1 MNKLKLTLI
10 GLALVFV
17 STFTNAIS
25 VSGNAAIQTGYIWRG
40 MTQNDG
46 QNSVNV
52 GLDVDFENGFYV
64 GTWGATVDVAK
75 ASTAIGQ
82 TPANSTLE
90 LDYYGGYTF
99 EMGGI
104 GVNIGAIQVKYDGN
118 NDADFSE
125 NYVALSLPMN
135 VGLHYSEGDEL
146 GDYAEI
152 SWGMDLETGSI
163 SLAYGD
169 MDSSNGSIAAN
180 TADGGSH
187 TTIGYSIPAGN
198 FTVDLSYSDFHGD
211 TNANGTTN
219 NQDAVVLTIS
229 M

>member
-1 MNKLKLTLI
+1 
-10 GLALVFV
+10 
-17 STFTNAIS
+17 
-25 VSGNAAIQTGYIWRG
+25 

-64 GTWGATVDVAK
+64 GTWGAAVDVGA
-75 ASTAIGQ
+75 
-82 TPANSTLE
+82 STLE

-104 GVNIGAIQVKYDGN
+104 GVNIGAIQVKYDQN
-118 NDADFSE
+118 NGADFSE

-135 VGLHYSEGDEL
+135 VGLHFSEGDEL
-146 GDYAEI
+146 GDYTEI

-169 MDSSNGSIAAN
+169 MDSSNGSMAAN
-180 TADGGSH
+180 AADGGSH

>member
-25 VSGNAAIQTGYIWRG
+25 VSGNAAIQTDYIWRG
-40 MTQNDG
+40 MTQNNG
-46 QNSVNV
+46 ENSVNV

-64 GTWGATVDVAK
+64 GTWGAAVGV
-75 ASTAIGQ
+75 G
-82 TPANSTLE
+82 NSNLE

-104 GVNIGAIQVKYDGN
+104 GVNIGAIQVKYDGDN
-118 NDADFSE
+118 QYDFSE
-125 NYVALSLPMN
+125 NYIALSLPMN
-135 VGLHYSEGDEL
+135 VGLHFSEGDEL

-152 SWGMDLETGSI
+152 SWGMDVGVGSLAI
-163 SLAYGD
+163 AYGD
-169 MDSSNGSIAAN
+169 MDSSNGA
-180 TADGGSH
+180 ADGGSH
-187 TTIGYSIPAGN
+187 TTIGYSIPAGDL
-198 FTVDLSYSDFHGD
+198 TVDLSYSDFSGD
-211 TNANGTTN
+211 TNAVGTMAD
-219 NQDAVVLTIS
+219 QDAVVLTIS

>member
-17 STFTNAIS
+17 STFANAIS
-25 VSGNAAIQTGYIWRG
+25 VSGNAAIQTDYIWRG

-52 GLDVDFENGFYV
+52 GLDVDFENGFYI
-64 GTWGATVDVAK
+64 GTWGAAVDVGA
-75 ASTAIGQ
+75 
-82 TPANSTLE
+82 STLE

-104 GVNIGAIQVKYDGN
+104 GVNIGAIQVKYDQN
-118 NDADFSE
+118 NTMDFSE
-125 NYVALSLPMN
+125 NYIALSLPMN

-152 SWGMDLETGSI
+152 SWGMDVGVGS
-163 SLAYGD
+163 LAVAYGD
-169 MDSSNGSIAAN
+169 MDSSNGA
-180 TADGGSH
+180 ADGGSH
-187 TTIGYSIPAGN
+187 TTVGYSIPAGN
-198 FTVDLSYSDFHGD
+198 FTVDLSYSDFRGD
-211 TNANGTTN
+211 TNANGTMAD
-219 NQDAVVLTIS
+219 QDAVVLTIS

>member
-17 STFTNAIS
+17 STFANAVS
-25 VSGNAAIQTGYIWRG
+25 VSGNAAIQTDYIWRG

-52 GLDVDFENGFYV
+52 GLDVDFENGFYI
-64 GTWGATVDVAK
+64 GTWGAAVDVGA
-75 ASTAIGQ
+75 
-82 TPANSTLE
+82 STLE

-104 GVNIGAIQVKYDGN
+104 GVNIGAIQVKYDQN
-118 NDADFSE
+118 NTMDFSE
-125 NYVALSLPMN
+125 NYIALSLPMN

-152 SWGMDLETGSI
+152 SWGMDVGVGS
-163 SLAYGD
+163 LAVAYGD
-169 MDSSNGSIAAN
+169 MDSSNGA
-180 TADGGSH
+180 ADGGSH
-187 TTIGYSIPAGN
+187 TTVGYSIPAGN
-198 FTVDLSYSDFHGD
+198 FTVDLSYSDFRGD
-211 TNANGTTN
+211 TNANGTMAD
-219 NQDAVVLTIS
+219 QDAVVLTIS

>member
-10 GLALVFV
+10 GSALVFV
-17 STFTNAIS
+17 STFASAIS
-25 VSGNAAIQTGYIWRG
+25 VSGNAAIQTDYIWRG

-64 GTWGATVDVAK
+64 GTWGAAVDVGA
-75 ASTAIGQ
+75 
-82 TPANSTLE
+82 STLE

-104 GVNIGAIQVKYDGN
+104 GVNIGAIQVKYDQN
-118 NDADFSE
+118 NTMDFSE
-125 NYVALSLPMN
+125 NYIALSLPMN

-152 SWGMDLETGSI
+152 SWGMDVGVGS
-163 SLAYGD
+163 LAVAYGD
-169 MDSSNGSIAAN
+169 MDSSNGA
-180 TADGGSH
+180 ADGGSH
-187 TTIGYSIPAGN
+187 TTVGYSIPAGN
-198 FTVDLSYSDFHGD
+198 FTVDLSYSDFRGD
-211 TNANGTTN
+211 TNANGTMAD
-219 NQDAVVLTIS
+219 QDAVVLTIS

>member
-17 STFTNAIS
+17 STFANAVS
-25 VSGNAAIQTGYIWRG
+25 VSGNAAIQTDYIWRG

-52 GLDVDFENGFYV
+52 GLDVDFENGFYI
-64 GTWGATVDVAK
+64 GTWGAAVDVGA
-75 ASTAIGQ
+75 
-82 TPANSTLE
+82 STLE

-104 GVNIGAIQVKYDGN
+104 GVNIGAIQVKYDQN
-118 NDADFSE
+118 NTMDFSE
-125 NYVALSLPMN
+125 NYIALSLPMN

-152 SWGMDLETGSI
+152 SWGMDVGVGS
-163 SLAYGD
+163 LAVAYGD
-169 MDSSNGSIAAN
+169 MDSSNGA
-180 TADGGSH
+180 ADGGSH

-198 FTVDLSYSDFHGD
+198 FTVDLSYSDFRGD
-211 TNANGTTN
+211 TNANGTMAD
-219 NQDAVVLTIS
+219 QDAVVLTIS

>member
-10 GLALVFV
+10 GLALVFA

-25 VSGNAAIQTGYIWRG
+25 VSGNAAIQTDYIWRG
-40 MTQNDG
+40 MTQNNG
-46 QNSVNV
+46 ENSVNV

-64 GTWGATVDVAK
+64 GTWGATVGV
-75 ASTAIGQ
+75 G
-82 TPANSTLE
+82 NSNLE

-104 GVNIGAIQVKYDGN
+104 GVNIGAIQVKYDGDN
-118 NDADFSE
+118 QYDFSE
-125 NYVALSLPMN
+125 NYIALSLPMN

-152 SWGMDLETGSI
+152 SWGMDVGAGSLAI
-163 SLAYGD
+163 AYGD
-169 MDSSNGSIAAN
+169 MDSSNGA
-180 TADGGSH
+180 ADGGSH
-187 TTIGYSIPAGN
+187 TTIGYSIPAGDL
-198 FTVDLSYSDFHGD
+198 TVDLSYSDFSGD
-211 TNANGTTN
+211 TNANGTMAD
-219 NQDAVVLTIS
+219 QDAVVLTIS

>member
-25 VSGNAAIQTGYIWRG
+25 VSGNAAIQTDYIWRG

-64 GTWGATVDVAK
+64 GTWGAAVDVGA
-75 ASTAIGQ
+75 
-82 TPANSTLE
+82 STLE

-104 GVNIGAIQVKYDGN
+104 GVNIGAIQVKYDQN
-118 NDADFSE
+118 NGADFSE

-135 VGLHYSEGDEL
+135 VGLHFSEGDEL
-146 GDYAEI
+146 GDYTEI

-169 MDSSNGSIAAN
+169 MDSSSGSMAAN

>member
-17 STFTNAIS
+17 STFANAVS
-25 VSGNAAIQTGYIWRG
+25 VSGNAAIQTDYIWRG

-64 GTWGATVDVAK
+64 GTWGAAVDV
-75 ASTAIGQ
+75 GE
-82 TPANSTLE
+82 STLE

-104 GVNIGAIQVKYDGN
+104 GVNIGAIQVKYDQN
-118 NDADFSE
+118 NTSDFSE
-125 NYVALSLPMN
+125 NYIALSLPMN

-152 SWGMDLETGSI
+152 SWGMDVGVGS
-163 SLAYGD
+163 LAVAYGD
-169 MDSSNGSIAAN
+169 MDSSNGSVAAN

-187 TTIGYSIPAGN
+187 TTIGYSIPAGDL
-198 FTVDLSYSDFHGD
+198 TIDLSYSDFHGD
-211 TNANGTTN
+211 TNANGTSSD
-219 NQDAVVLTIS
+219 QDAVVLTIS

>member
-17 STFTNAIS
+17 SSFASAIS
-25 VSGNAAIQTGYIWRG
+25 VSGNAAIQTDYIWRG

-64 GTWGATVDVAK
+64 GTWGAAVDV
-75 ASTAIGQ
+75 GE
-82 TPANSTLE
+82 STLE

-104 GVNIGAIQVKYDGN
+104 GVNIGAIQVKYDQN
-118 NDADFSE
+118 NTSDFSE
-125 NYVALSLPMN
+125 NYIALSLPMN

-152 SWGMDLETGSI
+152 SWGMDVGVGS
-163 SLAYGD
+163 LAVAYGD
-169 MDSSNGSIAAN
+169 MDSSNGSVAAN

-187 TTIGYSIPAGN
+187 TTIGYSIPAGDL
-198 FTVDLSYSDFHGD
+198 TIDLSYSDFHGD
-211 TNANGTTN
+211 TNANGTSSD
-219 NQDAVVLTIS
+219 QDAVVLTIS

>member
-17 STFTNAIS
+17 STFANAIS
-25 VSGNAAIQTGYIWRG
+25 VSGNAAIQTDYIWRG

-64 GTWGATVDVAK
+64 GTWGAAVDVAK
-75 ASTAIGQ
+75 SSTAAGQ

-104 GVNIGAIQVKYDGN
+104 GVNIGAIQVKYDQN
-118 NDADFSE
+118 NTSDFSE
-125 NYVALSLPMN
+125 NYIALSLPMN

-152 SWGMDLETGSI
+152 SWGMDVGVGS
-163 SLAYGD
+163 LAVAYGD
-169 MDSSNGSIAAN
+169 MDSSNGA
-180 TADGGSH
+180 ADGGSH
-187 TTIGYSIPAGN
+187 TTVGYSIPAGDL
-198 FTVDLSYSDFHGD
+198 TVELSYSDFSGD
-211 TNANGTTN
+211 TNANGTMAD
-219 NQDAVVLTIS
+219 QDAVVLTIS

>member
-25 VSGNAAIQTGYIWRG
+25 VPGNAAIQTDYIWRG

-64 GTWGATVDVAK
+64 GTWGAAVDVGA
-75 ASTAIGQ
+75 
-82 TPANSTLE
+82 STLE

-104 GVNIGAIQVKYDGN
+104 GVNIGAIQVKYDQK

-152 SWGMDLETGSI
+152 NWGMDLETGSI
-163 SLAYGD
+163 SVAYGD
-169 MDSSNGSIAAN
+169 MDSSNGA
-180 TADGGSH
+180 ADGGSH
-187 TTIGYSIPAGN
+187 TTVGYSIPAGD
-198 FTVDLSYSDFHGD
+198 FTVELSYSDFDGD
-211 TNANGTTN
+211 TNANGTMAD
-219 NQDAVVLTIS
+219 QDAVVLTIS

>member
-17 STFTNAIS
+17 STFANAIS
-25 VSGNAAIQTGYIWRG
+25 VSGNAAIQTDYIWRG
-40 MTQNDG
+40 MTQNG
-46 QNSVNV
+46 GENSVNV

-64 GTWGATVDVAK
+64 GTWGAAVGV
-75 ASTAIGQ
+75 G
-82 TPANSTLE
+82 NSNLE

-104 GVNIGAIQVKYDGN
+104 GVNIGAIQVKYDQN
-118 NDADFSE
+118 NTSDFSE
-125 NYVALSLPMN
+125 NYIALSLPMN

-152 SWGMDLETGSI
+152 SWGMDVGVGS
-163 SLAYGD
+163 LAVAYGD
-169 MDSSNGSIAAN
+169 MDSSNGSVAAN

-187 TTIGYSIPAGN
+187 TTIGYSIPAGDL
-198 FTVDLSYSDFHGD
+198 TIDLSYSDFHGD
-211 TNANGTTN
+211 TNANGTSSD
-219 NQDAVVLTIS
+219 QDAVVLTIS

>member
-17 STFTNAIS
+17 STFANAVS
-25 VSGNAAIQTGYIWRG
+25 VSGNAAIQTDYIWRG
-40 MTQNDG
+40 MTQNG
-46 QNSVNV
+46 GENSVNV

-64 GTWGATVDVAK
+64 GTWGATVGV
-75 ASTAIGQ
+75 G
-82 TPANSTLE
+82 NSNLE

-104 GVNIGAIQVKYDGN
+104 GVNIGAIQVKYDGDN
-118 NDADFSE
+118 QYDFSE
-125 NYVALSLPMN
+125 NYIALSLPMN

-152 SWGMDLETGSI
+152 SWGMDVGVGSLAI
-163 SLAYGD
+163 AYGD
-169 MDSSNGSIAAN
+169 MDSSNGA
-180 TADGGSH
+180 ADGGSH
-187 TTIGYSIPAGN
+187 TTIGYSIPAGDL
-198 FTVDLSYSDFHGD
+198 TVDLSYSDFSGD
-211 TNANGTTN
+211 TNANGTMAD
-219 NQDAVVLTIS
+219 QDAVVLTIS